1 MNYLTFI
8 AAVIVVIYTV
18 VMCIK
23 NKGIPES
30 LSQTAFFL
38 STKAK
43 WLFGAVMIVC
53 GVLLGIVMID
63 KSSENTQFL
72 AFLTLVSLCGVGV
85 TPLFN
90 IDTRKAHYVF
100 AIAGGIL
107 PSLCIVF
114 NNPLCLLPWF
124 GYVFYTLLTDDKSET
139 FWSETACFVSILLYC
154 IF

>member
-8 AAVIVVIYTV
+8 AAVIMVIYTV

-53 GVLLGIVMID
+53 GVLLCIVMID

-85 TPLFN
+85 TLLFN

-100 AIAGGIL
+100 AVASGIL
-107 PSLCIVF
+107 SA
-114 NNPLCLLPWF
+114 LLIALNEPIFMFPWV
-124 GYVFYTLLTDDKSET
+124 GYVFYTLMTDDKNEVFWYET
-139 FWSETACFVSILLYC
+139 TCFVTILLYC